1 MPSVIAFFEKN
12 FNIIEKWLLAT
23 STAEDDTERKVGL
36 MKTIALIAVVFLV
49 FLGSS
54 AFVQGEV
61 VLCIADLLVASL
73 LTIIL
78 FVLRIKKYINHC
90 LFLGVGIV
98 YCLFLYLFISGGL
111 AETGFLWSFTL
122 PLFTFFLLGSRRGFL
137 VSLSFLLMCITVIIV
152 DINTSFINLYGK
164 AFSLRFIASLSL
176 LTLLTFMY
184 EKFRE
189 GSQHALLE
197 AKKVAEEANQA
208 KSEFLA
214 NMSHEIRTPMN
225 GVLGMS
231 QLLQHTNLNAVQ
243 QGYLKSIRVSGE
255 SLLAI
260 INSILD
266 YSKIGAGQLD
276 LESIPF
282 NLRQLIE
289 EVVQMLTAYV
299 DIKEIDITIDIPDNT
314 ILDLNGDP
322 TRLRQILTNLIHNA
336 IKFTEKGEVIVCAST
351 VKKDSGHVM
360 LHVSVKDTGI
370 GITPEALRQLFRP
383 FSQADGSTTRNYG
396 GTGLG
401 LAISSDLVSW
411 MKGELHCKSELGK
424 GSHFFFTICL
434 EIGQLVEN
442 KEKVPASVMGRDFLA
457 EDTQQFN
464 FCVLVA
470 EDNETNQ
477 EVAVRMLEKL
487 GCKVTLVVDGLE
499 AVEAVA
505 EKSFDAVFMDCQM
518 PVMDG
523 YQATAAIRIR
533 EAKKDGVKHIPII
546 ALTANALEGDREKCL
561 AAGMDNYI
569 SKPFKQEEIVRVFE
583 RLLHGEKTFES
594 TGNISMEHEKNQSLL
609 GENMD
614 LEKES
619 TASVIDQNAL
629 SALRN
634 LQMPG
639 KPDILKRVINAYLS
653 STAPLIETLK
663 EAQPVEDIEEVQNS
677 AHTLKSSSANV
688 GAMKLS
694 ELCKCLEMNCR
705 NNTLDDVIPLISSI
719 ESEFILV
726 NEALKKEL
734 HLS

>member
-137 VSLSFLLMCITVIIV
+137 VSLSFLLMCITVIVV

-164 AFSLRFIASLSL
+164 AFSLRFIASLSV

-243 QGYLKSIRVSGE
+243 QEYLKSIRGSGE
-255 SLLAI
+255 SLLVI

-266 YSKIGAGQLD
+266 YSKIGSGQLN
-276 LESIPF
+276 LENVPF

-289 EVVQMLTAYV
+289 DVVQMLSVYV
-299 DIKEIDITIDIPDNT
+299 DVKKIAITVDIPDGT
-314 ILDLNGDP
+314 LLDLNGDP

-336 IKFTEKGEVIVCAST
+336 IKFTEKGEIIVCAST
-351 VKKDSGHVM
+351 IQKGSGQVT
-360 LHVSVKDTGI
+360 LHVSIKDPGI
-370 GITPEALRQLFRP
+370 GISPEAFRQLFRP
-383 FSQADGSTTRNYG
+383 FFQADGSTTRNYG

-401 LAISSDLVSW
+401 LAISSELVSW
-411 MKGELHCKSELGK
+411 MGGCLHCESELKK
-424 GSHFFFTICL
+424 GSHFFFDINL
-434 EIGQLVEN
+434 EIAQVQESKDKL
-442 KEKVPASVMGRDFLA
+442 PASAMKKDSFS
-457 EDTQQFN
+457 ENSQQFDLH
-464 FCVLVA
+464 VLVA

-477 EVAVRMLEKL
+477 EVAIGMLEKL
-487 GCKVTLVVDGLE
+487 GCKVTLAIDGLE
-499 AVEAVA
+499 AIEAVA
-505 EKSFDAVFMDCQM
+505 EKSFDVVFMDCQM

-523 YQATAAIRIR
+523 YQATTAIRIR
-533 EAKKDGVKHIPII
+533 EAKEGGVKHIPII

-561 AAGMDNYI
+561 SAGMDNYI
-569 SKPFKQEEIVRVFE
+569 SKPFKQRDIVNVFDHLFHDNETSESKEEVSMEQQKAQI
-583 RLLHGEKTFES
+583 LPGE
-594 TGNISMEHEKNQSLL
+594 NMEHEKERNVPVIEQS
-609 GENMD
+609 
-614 LEKES
+614 
-619 TASVIDQNAL
+619 AL
-629 SALRN
+629 SALRD

-639 KPDILKRVINAYLS
+639 KPDILKKVINAYLS
-653 STAPLIETLK
+653 SSAPQIETLK
-663 EAQPVEDIEEVQNS
+663 EACSAEDIEKVQNS

-688 GAMKLS
+688 GAMELS
-694 ELCKCLEMNCR
+694 ELCKGLEMDCR
-705 NNTLDDVIPLISSI
+705 NNMLDNIMPLISSI
-719 ESEFILV
+719 ESEFVLV
-726 NEALKKEL
+726 DEALNKEL
-734 HLS
+734 HL